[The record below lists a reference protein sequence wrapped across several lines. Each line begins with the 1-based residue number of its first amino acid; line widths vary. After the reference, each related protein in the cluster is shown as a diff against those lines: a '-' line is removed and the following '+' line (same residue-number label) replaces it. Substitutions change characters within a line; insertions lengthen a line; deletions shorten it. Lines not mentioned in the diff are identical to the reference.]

1 MWALAGMGVKAVIA
15 PYFGDIFYNNCFQNG
30 LLPVTLPIEDV
41 EQLADEMRASPGNAR
56 VTVDLENCQVVSP
69 TGRVIPFKV
78 DARRQHAMLNGL
90 DDIAQ
95 TMSHKDEIAAWQA
108 PTRPPGRGCGCERL
122 KPLHVFAALL
132 IVAMWGLNFTVIR
145 FGLDEFAPFTFVDL
159 ALPAGRA
166 AGPVRPKP
174 AISWGTLAG
183 IGGFMFGGQFVF
195 LFFAMQA
202 GLPPGLTSV
211 LVQLQG
217 PLTVVLAA
225 LFLREHAT
233 RGQWLGLAVATVGV
247 VLIARSVEGSASL
260 FAIGLA
266 LLSALTWATGNLF
279 FRSARGV
286 SMFAVTAWACVLPP
300 MPLAL
305 AALILEGPD
314 QLLAPILAPTWKGWF
329 ALLYTVVPVM
339 WLGYLIWGT
348 LLRTY
353 PAAKVGP
360 ISLLVPCVALGFA
373 AWLVGEP
380 IGGLRLF
387 GVVVVLGG
395 VAMGL
400 FASVRRLR

>member
-1 MWALAGMGVKAVIA
+1 L
-15 PYFGDIFYNNCFQNG
+15 
-30 LLPVTLPIEDV
+30 
-41 EQLADEMRASPGNAR
+41 R
-56 VTVDLENCQVVSP
+56 
-69 TGRVIPFKV
+69 
-78 DARRQHAMLNGL
+78 
-90 DDIAQ
+90 
-95 TMSHKDEIAAWQA
+95 
-108 PTRPPGRGCGCERL
+108 
-122 KPLHVFAALL
+122 PLHVFAALL

-145 FGLDEFAPFTFVDL
+145 FGLDEFTPFTFSAWRFL
-159 ALPAGRA
+159 LAALP
-166 AGPVRPKP
+166 VLFVKKP

-233 RGQWLGLAVATVGV
+233 RGQWLGLAVAAVGV
-247 VLIARSVEGSASL
+247 LLIARSVDGATNVL
-260 FAIGLA
+260 AIGLA
-266 LLSALTWATGNLF
+266 LLSALTWAIGNLF
-279 FRSARGV
+279 FRTARGV

-300 MPLAL
+300 LPLAL
-305 AALILEGPD
+305 VALVAEGPD
-314 QLLAPILAPTWKGWF
+314 HLLAPILAPTWKGWF
-329 ALLYTVVPVM
+329 ALFYTVVPVM

-373 AWLVGEP
+373 GWLVGEP
-380 IGGLRLF
+380 LGGLRLL
-387 GVVVVLGG
+387 GVIVVLGG
-395 VAMGL
+395 VALGL
-400 FASVRRLR
+400 FASVQRMR